1 MFWSCSEM
9 QAFLAQHRIGVSRA
23 FFLITIALII
33 FTVSAWDPTS
43 GFMVFIRTLG
53 FVFLIVAAL
62 GRLWCSIYICGYKNQ
77 RVIQDG
83 PYSIVRN
90 PLYCFSL
97 IGGVGIGFLSC
108 SFLITALIVLFFVW
122 IYPITISD
130 EEAHLENMLGE
141 DYLAYKAKTPRLM
154 PAFSQFKN
162 VEQYTINIKQM
173 QNAFLDVV
181 WFLLAA
187 PILLGIDIAHRSGA
201 LPSIL
206 GLW

>member
-1 MFWSCSEM
+1 M

-23 FFLITIALII
+23 FFLVTIALI
-33 FTVSAWDPTS
+33 FLTVSAWNPSS
-43 GFMVFIRTLG
+43 GFMYLIRTLG
-53 FVFLIVAAL
+53 FIMLIVAAL

-97 IGGVGIGFLSC
+97 VGGVGIGFLAG
-108 SFLITALIVLFFVW
+108 SFIITVLILMFFVW
-122 IYPITISD
+122 IYPITIRD
-130 EEAHLENMLGE
+130 EEAHLEKMLGE
-141 DYLAYKAKTPRLM
+141 DYVAYKQKTPRLV
-154 PAFSQFKN
+154 PAFSQFTN

-173 QNAFLDVV
+173 QNAFLDAV

-187 PILLGIDIAHRSGA
+187 PILLAIDSAHRVGILPTLFA
-201 LPSIL
+201 L
-206 GLW
+206 W